1 MKELLKKIFNLLN
14 IRVLKHGRMPWGIDF
29 LSDIKKIKDNYKLN
43 QNSLNNSNVIF
54 DVGANI
60 GLTTIKFKKSNNS
73 ATIYSFEPVK
83 KTFEILKDT
92 LKVDNIFPYNIAFG
106 SQNTTSMIKVYEN
119 SVLNSLIDDSL
130 IMSNNSAYTKQNIE
144 IQTIDYFCSIN
155 NIKEIDI
162 LKIDTEGYDYEVLL
176 GAENLIKDKKVNFIF
191 FEFFEIGNKLN
202 TNSSGSLIS
211 INDYL
216 TENGYRFITFY
227 TDTVFSNSKVGV
239 YNALY
244 MK

>member
-1 MKELLKKIFNLLN
+1 MKEFLKKVFNILN
-14 IRVLKHGRMPWGIDF
+14 IRVLKHGNMPWGIDF
-29 LSDIKKIKDNYKLN
+29 LSDIKKIKNNHKLN

-60 GLTTIKFKKSNNS
+60 GLTTIKFKKSYNS
-73 ATIYSFEPVK
+73 ATIHSFEPVK
-83 KTFEILKDT
+83 KTFNILKET
-92 LKVDNIFPYNIAFG
+92 LKQYNVFPHNLAFG
-106 SQNTTSMIKVYEN
+106 SKNSTSMIKVYEN

-130 IMSNNSAYTKQNIE
+130 IMSNNSTYTKENIE

-155 NIKEIDI
+155 GIKEIDI

-176 GAENLIKDKKVNFIF
+176 GAENMIKEKKVNFIF
-191 FEFFEIGNKLN
+191 FEFYEIGNKSN
-202 TNSSGSLIS
+202 TYSSGSLTF

-216 TENGYRFITFY
+216 TTNGYRFITFY